1 MRVLQKATVC
11 GRPVRA
17 RLSPNSISGSTAM
30 PLMPWHSIHFC
41 FTGIEWVIL
50 GHSERRATPASGYG
64 VMANESSDLIA
75 KKVGAFGVC

>member
-1 MRVLQKATVC
+1 MCLRVLQKATVC

-30 PLMPWHSIHFC
+30 PWHSIHFC
-41 FTGIEWVIL
+41 FPGIEWVIL